1 MAKYFRSATL
11 RHGVPLPQKSSSGR
25 RLFGGHRIA
34 LLFALLLSMLLAGC
48 QVDLYRGLTEY
59 QANEMLSALL
69 RRNIPAKKIDGAKNG
84 FSVTVDEKDLVQ
96 ALEILKE
103 NSLPGE
109 KYQTLGSI
117 FSGQGMIS
125 SPGEEQARLAFAIS
139 QELSNTFSRID
150 GVLTSRVHIVLRE
163 VDSTTETQTMP
174 SAAVFLRHS
183 PDSPVVNLV
192 TKIRELT
199 AKAVP
204 GLGFEQ
210 VSVLLVPVRETV
222 SVPYAPPLSF
232 WQSLHESLLNPDGTV
247 HIPRLLALT
256 VVPLGALLGLGAIYA
271 TVRKRRRLAEAGSD
285 KPQ

>member
-1 MAKYFRSATL
+1 MAQYFRTSTRWHCML
-11 RHGVPLPQKSSSGR
+11 SPRTRTSGQSLFFGRQILVSGV
-25 RLFGGHRIA
+25 
-34 LLFALLLSMLLAGC
+34 LLLAMLLAGC
-48 QVDLYRGLTEY
+48 QVELYRGLTEY

-69 RRNIPAKKIDGAKNG
+69 RRNIPAQKIDEAKNG
-84 FSVTVDEKDLVQ
+84 FSVAVDEQNLVQ

-109 KYQTLGSI
+109 KYQSLGSI

-125 SPGEEQARLAFAIS
+125 SPTEEQARLAFAIS

-150 GVLTSRVHIVLRE
+150 GVLTSRVHIVLGE
-163 VDSTTETQTMP
+163 TDKTTESKTLP

-183 PDSPVVNLV
+183 PESPVVNLV

-210 VSVLLVPVRETV
+210 VSVLLVPVRESV
-222 SVPYAPPLSF
+222 SVPYDPPRSF
-232 WQSLHESLLNPDGTV
+232 LQNVYQSLLTPEGTLRLPLLLV
-247 HIPRLLALT
+247 FAL
-256 VVPLGALLGLGAIYA
+256 VPIGALLGIGAIYA
-271 TVRKRRRLAEAGSD
+271 SIRKRRLRSPAGAD

>member
-1 MAKYFRSATL
+1 MLVAC
-11 RHGVPLPQKSSSGR
+11 V
-25 RLFGGHRIA
+25 
-34 LLFALLLSMLLAGC
+34 LLLSMLLAGC

-69 RRNIPAKKIDGAKNG
+69 RRNIPTTKIDGAKNG
-84 FSVTVDEKDLVQ
+84 FSVTVDEKNLVQ

-125 SPGEEQARLAFAIS
+125 SPAEEQSRLAFAIS

-150 GVLTSRVHIVLRE
+150 GVLTARVHIVLGDIDKATDTKT
-163 VDSTTETQTMP
+163 VP

-183 PDSPVVNLV
+183 PESPVVNLV

-210 VSVLLVPVRETV
+210 VSVLLVPAREAV
-222 SVPYAPPLSF
+222 SVPYTPPQSF
-232 WQSLHESLLNPDGTV
+232 WQALYQTLLKPDGTV
-247 HIPRLLALT
+247 SLPMLLAFVL
-256 VVPLGALLGLGAIYA
+256 VSLGAVLGTGALYA
-271 TVRKRRRLAEAGSD
+271 VLRKRWRLAPPDAA

>member
-1 MAKYFRSATL
+1 MAKYFRTL
-11 RHGVPLPQKSSSGR
+11 SRQHLVLPSSSRASGRSLGR
-25 RLFGGHRIA
+25 RL
-34 LLFALLLSMLLAGC
+34 LFSWVLLLSLFLVGC
-48 QVDLYRGLTEY
+48 KTELYRGLTEY

-69 RRNIPAKKIDGAKNG
+69 RRNIPAQKIDEVKKG
-84 FSVTVDEKDLVQ
+84 FSITVDEENLVQ

-125 SPGEEQARLAFAIS
+125 SPAEEQARLAFAIS

-150 GVLTSRVHIVLRE
+150 GVLTSRVHIVLGE
-163 VDSTTETQTMP
+163 IDKATESKTAP

-183 PDSPVVNLV
+183 PESPVVNLV

-204 GLGFEQ
+204 GLGFDQ
-210 VSVLLVPVRETV
+210 VSVLLVPVREAV
-222 SVPYAPPLSF
+222 SVPYEPPRSF
-232 WQSLHESLLNPDGTV
+232 SQNLYQSLLASDGTLSLS
-247 HIPRLLALT
+247 RLGAALL
-256 VVPLGALLGLGAIYA
+256 VPLGALLGIAAIVA
-271 TVRKRRRLAEAGSD
+271 NVRKRRRPSAPALD
-285 KPQ
+285 KLQ